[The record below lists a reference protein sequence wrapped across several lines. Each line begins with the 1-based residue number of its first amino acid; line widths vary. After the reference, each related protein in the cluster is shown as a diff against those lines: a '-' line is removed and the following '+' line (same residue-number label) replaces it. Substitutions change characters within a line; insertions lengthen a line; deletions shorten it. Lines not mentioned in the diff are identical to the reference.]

1 MIKAQQILDK
11 IKSVDEAEVF
21 FSSSK
26 SLSIDVLDGKVES
39 VEEVQD
45 QGLGIR
51 IIKDQKLGFA
61 FTSEFDE
68 SVIEE
73 TINKA
78 IENAKN
84 TEADEWNGLPISE
97 NQKIRKSEDQEYFD
111 EKISR
116 VPVKEKIERALLIEK
131 AAYQADKR
139 VKKTEKVSY
148 FETENEVW
156 LVNSKGLDVS
166 CKRNYC
172 SAFAEVIAIQDNEME
187 AGYGMNHVTNF
198 DDLNFEAVGYEAAK
212 HAVQLLGAKN
222 LSSQNIPLVIDPQV
236 ASQLL
241 EILVAPLS
249 SESVQKGKSLFA
261 GKVGQAIGSSILTII
276 DNGRLE
282 KGIGSTPFDGEG
294 VPTQETKLI
303 EQGQLKTFFYNT
315 YTANKGKTKS
325 TGNAARGS
333 FQSLPAIGPTNLYIQ
348 TGSQTQDEIVKGIT
362 KGLYVV
368 NIMGAHTANPISGDF
383 SFGASG
389 IMIENGK
396 LTYPVRS
403 ITIAGNLIDLLKHLK
418 AVGSDL
424 RFFGSIGAPT
434 LLFEG
439 ITVSG

>member
-1 MIKAQQILDK
+1 MNPQDIFNR
-11 IKSVDEAEVF
+11 IKSVDQAEVF

-26 SLSIDVLDGKVES
+26 SFSIDVLDGKVES
-39 VEEVQD
+39 VEEVRD

-51 IIKDQKLGFA
+51 VIKDQKLGFA

-84 TEADEWNGLPISE
+84 TEVDEYNGLPEPQGS
-97 NQKIRKSEDQEYFD
+97 RVKSQETLDIFD
-111 EKISR
+111 PKISK
-116 VPVKEKIERALLIEK
+116 VSITEKIELAKSIEK
-131 AAYQADKR
+131 AAYQADKK

-148 FETENEVW
+148 SEAENEIW
-156 LVNSKGLDVS
+156 IVNSKGINIS
-166 CKRNYC
+166 YKSNHCG
-172 SAFAEVIAIQDNEME
+172 AFAEVIAIQDNEME
-187 AGYGMNHVTNF
+187 AGYGMNYVTNF
-198 DDLNFEAVGYEAAK
+198 DDLNFEAVGCEAAK
-212 HAVQLLGAKN
+212 HAAQLLGAKN

-236 ASQLL
+236 AAQLL

-261 GKVGQAIGSSILTII
+261 SKVNQAIGSDILTII

-282 KGIGSTPFDGEG
+282 KGIGSTPFDSEG
-294 VPTQETKLI
+294 VPTQETKLV

-348 TGSQTQDEIVKGIT
+348 TGSQTQDEIVKNIS